1 MRVLLRLFELIAE
14 AKKNEPNNASL
25 YYVEGN
31 IYNELR
37 AAEKDEAKAADLL
50 AKAVAA
56 YDACEGINA
65 EYEYGHIG
73 KGVMYYNMAIEL
85 QDKAANELDDK
96 KYMALVEKFEQALMS
111 ALAPFEKAY
120 QVSKDNTLKVNIAE
134 YLKNIYY
141 RFISKGAEYEAG
153 YKKYD
158 EIVKGAN

>member
-1 MRVLLRLFELIAE
+1 M
-14 AKKNEPNNASL
+14 
-25 YYVEGN
+25 
-31 IYNELR
+31 
-37 AAEKDEAKAADLL
+37 EKDEAKAEEYL

-56 YDACEGINA
+56 YDACEGVNA

-73 KGVMYYNMAIEL
+73 KGVMFYNIAIEL

-96 KYMALVEKFEQALMS
+96 KYMALVEKFEQALMN

-141 RFISKGAEYEAG
+141 RFSTKGAEYETG
-153 YKKYD
+153 YAKYS
-158 EIVKGAN
+158 EIVKTGVAQ